1 MVTIKINN
9 TEFNVAEGLTILKAA
24 LANNIYIPHLCAHP
38 DLPPSQD
45 IRPSDKIYQGGKEYQ
60 NIPDVHRDSASLR
73 RLSEYQ
79 MDEIG
84 CKLCLV
90 KIGGMDKPQRAC
102 ATIVKNGMSIETDAP
117 ELLSLRKDNLSK
129 IIAEHPHSCLTCA
142 QHEGCSLTQCSSNVP
157 NNERCCPK
165 FGKCELQKISEYIG
179 IKAETPRY
187 KPKEQPV
194 IEDEPLIKRNYNL
207 CIGCTRC
214 VRACKDLRGIEA
226 LGFII
231 SNGKVIVGSQKP
243 ALKDSGCKFCGACI
257 EVCPTGALM
266 DKDLKSTDREIDL
279 IPCKYTCPAG
289 INVPEY
295 IRQVKMGNQ
304 DKALEVI
311 KESVP
316 LPSVLGNVCFHPCEE
331 VCRRKEINEPIAICA
346 LKRYA
351 ADSRLQIVDGSNEKP
366 QSKISNLKPH
376 RVAVIGSGP
385 SGLTAA
391 YYLAK
396 QGYPVT
402 VFESQ
407 PKAGGM
413 MRYGIPAY
421 RLPESVLDADLKYI
435 TSSGVELKLNQALGK
450 DFTIESLKENGF
462 KAILV
467 TTGAQ
472 LSKQIPLKGLENINS
487 ASAIPNSPSSIPHSA
502 SRIPNSELVLWAMDF
517 LRGVRQGLKYEMPS
531 KVLVIGGGNV
541 AIDVALTAKR
551 LGAKSVEMACLESS
565 DEMPAHDWEIDQ
577 AREEGITI
585 NCSWGPE
592 ELIGDSN
599 CVKGI
604 CFTKCTSVF
613 SAEGGSASGGD
624 SAKRFNPQF
633 DKSVKHKI
641 EADMVILAIGQ
652 KPDKGL
658 LEKMGLDVANSGAIK
673 VDENSLQTNQP
684 GIFAC
689 GEAAHNPSSVI
700 QSIAEGK
707 KVAVSIDKHLGG
719 EGKLVTSNLQ
729 LLTPPS
735 LFGRDESFASWQR
748 VKMPA
753 RTVAERVND
762 FGQIEKGF
770 NKDEAIKE
778 ASRCLQCDMRF
789 CITPVTFPPKKEAH
803 LKFNEESLNAV
814 PEKEGVYQLLDDAK
828 NVLIIKGVVNLK
840 EGLKEQLSNSKA
852 KHFTFELEPYYT
864 KRESELIQHYISQH
878 GKMPEG
884 SSSELDDLF

>member
-9 TEFNVAEGLTILKAA
+9 AELTVAEGLTILKAA

-45 IRPSDKIYQGGKEYQ
+45 SRTSDKIFRGDLKSTNEPV
-60 NIPDVHRDSASLR
+60 NNLTEV
-73 RLSEYQ
+73 
-79 MDEIG
+79 IG
-84 CKLCLV
+84 CQLCLV
-90 KIGGMDKPQRAC
+90 KIGGVDKPQRSC
-102 ATIVKNGMSIETDAP
+102 ATIVKNGMSIETDTP

-165 FGKCELQKISEYIG
+165 FGKCELQKVSEYIG

-187 KPKEQPV
+187 KPKEMPV
-194 IEDEPLIKRNYNL
+194 IEIDPLIKRNYNL

-214 VRACKDLRGIEA
+214 VRTCKDLRGIEA
-226 LGFII
+226 LGFVII
-231 SNGKVIVGSQKP
+231 GGKVVVGSHEP

-266 DKDLKSTDREIDL
+266 DKDVKSTERETDL

-295 IRQVKMGNQ
+295 IRQVKLGNQ

-316 LPSVLGNVCFHPCEE
+316 LPAVLGNVCFHPCEE
-331 VCRRKEINEPIAICA
+331 VCRRKEVNEPIAICA

-351 ADSRLQIVDGSNEKP
+351 TDNSTEKP
-366 QSKISNLKPH
+366 QSKNSNLKTSH
-376 RVAVIGSGP
+376 IAVIGSGP

-396 QGYPVT
+396 EGYPVT

-421 RLPESVLDADLKYI
+421 RLPDEILDADLKHI
-435 TSSGVELKLNQALGK
+435 TSSGVEIKLNQTLGK
-450 DFTIESLKENGF
+450 DFTVESLKKDGF
-462 KAILV
+462 KTILIS
-467 TTGAQ
+467 TGAQ
-472 LSKQIPLKGLENINS
+472 MAKQIPLKGLNLTS
-487 ASAIPNSPSSIPHSA
+487 DTQQLTS
-502 SRIPNSELVLWAMDF
+502 VLWAMDF
-517 LRGVRQGLKYEMPS
+517 LRGVRQGKKYTIPS

-541 AIDVALTAKR
+541 AIDTALTAKR
-551 LGAKSVEMACLESS
+551 LGAKSVEMACLESA
-565 DEMPAHDWEIDQ
+565 DEMPAHDWEIEQ

-585 NCSWGPE
+585 NNSWGPE

-599 CVKGI
+599 CVKGV
-604 CFTKCTSVF
+604 CFTKCTAVF
-613 SAEGGSASGGD
+613 SAEGGSAFGGD

-633 DKSVKHKI
+633 DKSVTHKI

-652 KPDKGL
+652 KPDKEL
-658 LEKMGLDVANSGAIK
+658 LQKMGLDVANSGAIK
-673 VDENSLQTNQP
+673 VDENSLETNQP

-719 EGKLVTSNLQ
+719 DGKLVTSSMK
-729 LLTPPS
+729 LLTPNP
-735 LFGRDESFASWQR
+735 LFGRDESFSSWQR
-748 VKMPA
+748 VKMPT
-753 RTVAERVND
+753 RPIAERVND

-770 NKDEAIKE
+770 SKDNAIKE
-778 ASRCLQCDMRF
+778 AARCLQCDMRF
-789 CITPVTFPPKKEAH
+789 CITPVTFPPKKESH
-803 LKFNEESLNAV
+803 LKFDAQSLDAV

-828 NVLIIKGVVNLK
+828 NVLIIKGVANLK